1 MNCADLEILLA
12 DYIDGTLA
20 PEAKAEV
27 EAHLAQ
33 CAACSE
39 MARDISAAVEFIG
52 RAEDVEP
59 PPELMTRILFELPA
73 AHKARA
79 KKPGGLRMLVHH
91 WLQPVLQPKFAMGF
105 AMTILS
111 FSLLARIA
119 GISPRQLTVDD
130 LRPARIWAALDDRA
144 YRAWQRTV
152 KFYESLRV
160 VYEVQNQL
168 RDWTQQEQGRG
179 IDDAPA
185 TSPDQ
190 PADGAARPQQ
200 QPPAPA
206 AAQPSGRK

>member
-12 DYIDGTLA
+12 DYLDGTLA
-20 PEAKAEV
+20 PELKTGI

-39 MARDISAAVEFIG
+39 MARDISAAVGFIG
-52 RAEDVEP
+52 RAEKLEP
-59 PPELMTRILFELPA
+59 PPELLTRILFELPS

-79 KKPGGLRMLVHH
+79 KEPGGLRRLVHQ

-130 LRPARIWAALDDRA
+130 LRPARIWAALDDRV
-144 YRAWQRTV
+144 YRAWQRTL

-168 RDWTQQEQGRG
+168 REWTQQEQGG
-179 IDDAPA
+179 GSEASAA
-185 TSPDQ
+185 TSPD
-190 PADGAARPQQ
+190 PAADSSARPQ
-200 QPPAPA
+200 QPPAPQPA
-206 AAQPSGRK
+206 RPSGGR